1 MWESNLWS
9 YSKPK
14 IDHFCLVFKGK
25 KGEKRSRH
33 WYRVFNW
40 CVEQCLEA
48 VAKQIL
54 PNRTRYDVT
63 GKARQE
69 FSSKMCISDDSKIFL
84 QICTVDLL
92 STSSAW
98 QASVVENVKLKHDLD
113 TIFWDFW
120 AESIQCVVVINIST
134 KMRTKKYWSTQEDP
148 YNPKQSTFVFG
159 QQGLPHFP

>member
-1 MWESNLWS
+1 MIYSRISKFSFSTKIVCKWFLKYSIFTNALCLKRKNFFQILRLARFEPTTYSRRSSRYRSNHWARKLVLMWESNLCG

-14 IDHFCLVFKGK
+14 IDHFWMVFKAK

-69 FSSKMCISDDSKIFL
+69 FSSKIVHFL
-84 QICTVDLL
+84 WFQ
-92 STSSAW
+92 
-98 QASVVENVKLKHDLD
+98 
-113 TIFWDFW
+113 
-120 AESIQCVVVINIST
+120 NIS
-134 KMRTKKYWSTQEDP
+134 S
-148 YNPKQSTFVFG
+148 NLHSGFIV
-159 QQGLPHFP
+159 HN